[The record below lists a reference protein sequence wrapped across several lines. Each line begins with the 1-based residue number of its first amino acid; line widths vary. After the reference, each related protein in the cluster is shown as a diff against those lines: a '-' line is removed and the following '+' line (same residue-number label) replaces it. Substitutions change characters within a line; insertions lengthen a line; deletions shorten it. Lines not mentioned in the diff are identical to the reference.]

1 MKVEIEKAREEKVT
15 DTSTKIATG
24 DAELVK
30 LKRFPYCP
38 YAEVNRFPARPDTM
52 TDRTP
57 KLFDLHGYK
66 THAILCKKSNS
77 SMKFEKMILGPA
89 LAYFHDAIVYE
100 EITVDLLQNLPV
112 SECTPFLDEL
122 YLGPGGVWKKDI
134 NGLLCN
140 CYTMIGSSRVRYK
153 SMYVA
158 AREHGAQEAHTS
170 SEAPQWI
177 ARGASEDAAGAR
189 VLPYMGDFLVITKT
203 QDDDFVQRERV
214 DQVLARLSL
223 VPNEEEGAFGAE
235 ADFKEGLFRV
245 TERRLKK
252 IHSKATALI
261 CRAARERRWVQAR
274 ELVGFNGLCQSVY
287 LAVPAARLYL
297 RELYFV
303 LGKKRSWGSVQG
315 EDDKG
320 SRGRATM
327 VVQSTGDE
335 SVERGQNMAESD
347 EGEASHRRLPFCVGR
362 SAVTGQGRTELD
374 DYRINGRWFKYAEEQ
389 WGKNSV
395 DRFASEIL
403 LQLPRYYGDDGR
415 TQIVYNDDDEE
426 KVVLKEEKY
435 LLQEALT
442 TVEQQQQEK
451 ATPWRTTL
459 LKHWTEALGDN
470 KYSEAAAEMQAAT
483 LQKTTADNYERH

>member
-122 YLGPGGVWKKDI
+122 YLGPGGDGGGHRPDEAVGRVRRLQGEGGDDDDKDAMQQPPSWWWTWRRS
-134 NGLLCN
+134 NFS
-140 CYTMIGSSRVRYK
+140 TKFARSSRVRYK

-214 DQVLARLSL
+214 DKFLSRLSL
-223 VPNEEEGAFGAE
+223 FRNEKKGHLGLE

-274 ELVGFNGLCQSVY
+274 ELKEARGFWPDGLFENSALRTSSSKQCTRRGVMTRPINKEINKHDEVRPGSKIYIFWPEDQAWYPRIVG
-287 LAVPAARLYL
+287 
-297 RELYFV
+297 
-303 LGKKRSWGSVQG
+303 
-315 EDDKG
+315 
-320 SRGRATM
+320 T
-327 VVQSTGDE
+327 T
-335 SVERGQNMAESD
+335 
-347 EGEASHRRLPFCVGR
+347 
-362 SAVTGQGRTELD
+362 
-374 DYRINGRWFKYAEEQ
+374 
-389 WGKNSV
+389 
-395 DRFASEIL
+395 
-403 LQLPRYYGDDGR
+403 GDDGR